1 LVENRANG
9 YRVEIQV
16 KGVITLRLRAERSG
30 SGDGRIY
37 TITIT
42 GRDSSGNRSQ
52 AKVEVTVP
60 HDKGQ
65 KE

>member
-1 LVENRANG
+1 LVENRVSG

-30 SGDGRIY
+30 SGIGRIY
-37 TITIT
+37 TIIIT
-42 GRDSSGNRSQ
+42 GRDPSGNMSQ

-60 HDKGQ
+60 HDQGK
-65 KE
+65 K